1 MEGKSERPSAVGKF
15 IQTYSSFLSTFVIGA
30 AGLVATSIWQY
41 RQSEI
46 AARQAET
53 QQRVAITQ
61 AENQWRIERAEILSK
76 NLSVLSSSGPETVE
90 QRYGVLLSLSRGTI
104 IDPELAVSYALEL
117 GKDNPSYMRS
127 VLSSITD
134 KSWARLANAFE
145 LTCQQRFG
153 ASRDLPVCP
162 AENRVQRSLALLDLW
177 AEEIEN
183 ARRRGQRG
191 PLELLLDERTVQSM
205 PLKLATLYSHYL
217 TDLFERRQFHEIAQF
232 EELSVGARVI
242 AALVL
247 APTQPNSFVAA
258 SEAVEIE
265 RLHEGRAEFL
275 RQYLF
280 GEGCSGECK
289 GKLVDLMLTSYAEA
303 AGRYDRALRELFT
316 HPRGEVAMGLARL
329 HARLVQCQVDV
340 NDAIA
345 LRDGVLVPALMEATS
360 GGRELESDLFDDLL
374 GLLSLTPDPGFGPLE
389 AEKRKAWEAALAAA
403 RTAADTRYDTAF
415 TKRRISVQATRK
427 NPPAKLRGSMF
438 CTAQE
443 VTVADVALGID
454 IADE

>member
-1 MEGKSERPSAVGKF
+1 MEPKSEPSAIGKF

-61 AENQWRIERAEILSK
+61 AENNWRIERAEILSK
-76 NLSVLSSSGPETVE
+76 NLNVLSSSGQETVE
-90 QRYGVLLSLSRGTI
+90 QRYGVLLSLTRGTI

-127 VLSSITD
+127 VLSSITE
-134 KSWARLANAFE
+134 KSYQRLANAFE
-145 LTCQQRFG
+145 LTCQQRYG
-153 ASRDLPVCP
+153 TTRDLPACP
-162 AENRVQRSLALLDLW
+162 SENRVQRSLALLDLW
-177 AEEIEN
+177 AEEIDA

-217 TDLFERRQFHEIAQF
+217 SDLFERRQMHEIAQF
-232 EELSVGARVI
+232 EDLSAGARLI

-258 SEAVEIE
+258 SEATELDRQHDE
-265 RLHEGRAEFL
+265 RAEYL
-275 RQYLF
+275 RQYLY
-280 GEGCSGECK
+280 GQSCSGECK
-289 GKLVDLMLTSYAEA
+289 GKLVDIMLTSYAEA
-303 AGRYDRALRELFT
+303 GGRYDRALRELFT
-316 HPRGEVAMGLARL
+316 HPRAEVAMGLARM
-329 HARLVQCQVDV
+329 HARLVQCQADKADV
-340 NDAIA
+340 TA
-345 LRDGVLVPALMEATS
+345 LRDGVLVPALMEACS
-360 GGRELESDLFDDLL
+360 SGRELENNLFDDLL
-374 GLLSLTPDPGFGPLE
+374 GLLALTPDPGFGPADAE
-389 AEKRKAWEAALAAA
+389 ARKAWEAALAAA
-403 RTAADTRYDTAF
+403 RTVADARYDTAF
-415 TKRRISVQATRK
+415 TKRRIAVQAIRK
-427 NPPAKLRGSMF
+427 SPPAKFRDGMF
-438 CTAQE
+438 CTAEE

-454 IADE
+454 IPGE